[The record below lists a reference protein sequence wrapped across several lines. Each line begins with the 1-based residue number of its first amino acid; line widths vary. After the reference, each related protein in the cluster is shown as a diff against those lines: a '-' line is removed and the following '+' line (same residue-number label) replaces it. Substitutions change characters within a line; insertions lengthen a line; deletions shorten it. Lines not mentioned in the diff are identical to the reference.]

1 MTQQIKPHDYRANI
15 LLELELEGLPPTVNH
30 LYRTGRTG
38 YRYKTESGRRYQE
51 QISLLLAQEWKGRPA
66 YSGEVELRIEFIVK
80 SRRKWDIDNR
90 VKALQDC
97 LNMAKILQDDSQVQI
112 LHVERRKGNADMTR
126 LEIWRLWQ

>member
-15 LLELELEGLPPTVNH
+15 LLELEIQGLPPTVNH

-38 YRYKTESGRRYQE
+38 YRYKTAGGRKYQE
-51 QISLLLAQEWKGRPA
+51 QVSFLLAQKWQDKPS
-66 YSGEVELRIEFIVK
+66 YSGDVELRIEFTVK

-97 LNMAKILQDDSQVQI
+97 LNMAGIVKDDSQVQI
-112 LHVERRKGNADMTR
+112 LHVERRQGDADMTQ
-126 LEIWRLWQ
+126 LEIRRL

>member
-1 MTQQIKPHDYRANI
+1 MTQQIKPNDYRANI

-38 YRYKTESGRRYQE
+38 YRYKTAGGRKYQE
-51 QISLLLAQEWKGRPA
+51 QVSFLLAQKWQGRPA
-66 YSGEVELRIEFIVK
+66 YSGEVDLRIEFIVK

-112 LHVERRKGNADMTR
+112 LHVERRKGKADITR
-126 LEIWRLWQ
+126 LEIWGFGQ